1 MQSGTVRSL
10 SPALLA
16 AMLVAG
22 CGGMDSV
29 RKVWPFDGD
38 SSGGGQVHGPANAT
52 QYLCD
57 GSKNF
62 YLRMLD
68 NGATAWVIYPN
79 REVGL
84 NRTGNT
90 GTRYTNGVAT
100 LDLAAPAAKLT
111 DGPEINFTGCKPA
124 TTK

>member
-1 MQSGTVRSL
+1 MPFRTGASVL
-10 SPALLA
+10 PALLTA
-16 AMLVAG
+16 LLAAG

-29 RKVWPFDGD
+29 KKVWPFDGD
-38 SSGGGQVHGPANAT
+38 SGGGQVRGPANAT

-57 GSKNF
+57 GNKNF

-84 NRTGNT
+84 SRTGDS

-100 LDLAAPAAKLT
+100 LDLAGPGAKLS
-111 DGPEINFTGCKPA
+111 DGPEINLTGCKPA